1 MGNRQM
7 KCLNRNAVLFL
18 VIATA
23 LLTGGCSKM
32 KPAWEKST
40 ATLKEAFSSSEE
52 GKPGKFACPQIEQHQ
67 LSIETSEISPDRVY
81 PDDEITHTVTYALCA
96 PTDKFTMQGTLTR
109 RIIFKGKELFKDSGI
124 ETFKAGT
131 KRSIEAEITIP
142 ERAPAGLYTLETIIQ
157 YENVTI
163 KRSATFHV
171 KRED

>member
-1 MGNRQM
+1 
-7 KCLNRNAVLFL
+7 
-18 VIATA
+18 
-23 LLTGGCSKM
+23 
-32 KPAWEKST
+32 
-40 ATLKEAFSSSEE
+40 
-52 GKPGKFACPQIEQHQ
+52 
-67 LSIETSEISPDRVY
+67 
-81 PDDEITHTVTYALCA
+81 
-96 PTDKFTMQGTLTR
+96 MQGTLTR